1 MTHIKPKSVKHS
13 LTLFEYFKCNQNT
26 HLTALS
32 IRGPVHN
39 FSATTAMKSFVR
51 FFSVFF
57 IFACA
62 NIFNIDAAK
71 CKKVQFVGLVDCSDL
86 GLTELPKMDKD
97 ITVKVLDLRKNNIK
111 AITESSLLAIFPNIV
126 VVDLRENPLDCKKIQ
141 FTKLQVKSDCTT
153 RHVSSATVSI
163 NGTSSSVYTNL
174 TSVSFTTAKFLSSY
188 IATATSINST
198 ISNVYSI
205 PTNVLFT
212 SLRVD
217 LNNTSSNIYSN
228 FVLTS
233 TTVKI
238 VHSDSKRIASIQ
250 DSIKTTTPIILHNSS
265 SQPISQHPKTSPG
278 ERKANI
284 NKNLIWLIVFLPFFT
299 LIVACVCVCVKCRG
313 RCGIWSL
320 RREPTHTLE
329 QSAGQPN
336 SMEMFAK
343 DDDSASDSSI
353 EIYSATSF

>member
-1 MTHIKPKSVKHS
+1 M
-13 LTLFEYFKCNQNT
+13 

-39 FSATTAMKSFVR
+39 FSATKAMKSFVR

-57 IFACA
+57 IFAFT

-71 CKKVQFVGLVDCSDL
+71 CKKVQFVALVDCSDL

-97 ITVKVLDLRKNNIK
+97 TNIKVLDLRKNNII

-126 VVDLRENPLDCKKIQ
+126 VVDLRENPLDCTKIK
-141 FTKLQVKSDCTT
+141 FTKMRVKSDCTT

-163 NGTSSSVYTNL
+163 NGTFSSLYSNPTNVL
-174 TSVSFTTAKFLSSY
+174 FTAVKFSSSY
-188 IATATSINST
+188 IPTTTSINST
-198 ISNVYSI
+198 ISNIYSI
-205 PTNVLFT
+205 PTSVLFT
-212 SLRVD
+212 SVRVD

-228 FVLTS
+228 FILTS

-238 VHSDSKRIASIQ
+238 IHSDSKRIAFTQ
-250 DSIKTTTPIILHNSS
+250 DSLKTTTPITLHNSDNSS
-265 SQPISQHPKTSPG
+265 SQPTSQQPKISPG

-284 NKNLIWLIVFLPFFT
+284 NKNLIWLIVFLPLFT
-299 LIVACVCVCVKCRG
+299 LTVACVCLCVKCRG

-320 RREPTHTLE
+320 RREPTHTCTLE
-329 QSAGQPN
+329 QSEGQPN
-336 SMEMFAK
+336 SIEMFAI
-343 DDDSASDSSI
+343 DGNSASDSSI